1 MFRVNNKKKGKA
13 SGLFLACMP
22 SKQHAPAPAC
32 HDKKPCRPYSYSR
45 AGHAHVSA
53 QPPLIDRSMVWKRK
67 KKEEK
72 KKRSHIRN
80 VDGLHTSV
88 KYQVLYEG
96 VLADSIGMKPCPAS
110 QIACSLH
117 DRWLA
122 ACPPTP
128 NMSWLRFTVPRTSL
142 QSSRASQPAAA
153 LSGCHAVTRGL
164 NANISLSRH
173 PVWAHVLNTA
183 RVSPEATHTAD
194 AQYVYSCR

>member
-53 QPPLIDRSMVWKRK
+53 QPPLIGQWC
-67 KKEEK
+67 EK

-88 KYQVLYEG
+88 KYQCSMKECWQTALAWSHAPQAKSPTRCTIAGSPHVLLHLTCRG
-96 VLADSIGMKPCPAS
+96 LDSRCHARRCNP
-110 QIACSLH
+110 LEH
-117 DRWLA
+117 H
-122 ACPPTP
+122 
-128 NMSWLRFTVPRTSL
+128 SL
-142 QSSRASQPAAA
+142 Q
-153 LSGCHAVTRGL
+153 LHC
-164 NANISLSRH
+164 
-173 PVWAHVLNTA
+173 PVATP
-183 RVSPEATHTAD
+183 SPEALMPI
-194 AQYVYSCR
+194 

>member
-1 MFRVNNKKKGKA
+1 MFRVNNKKKEKA

-32 HDKKPCRPYSYSR
+32 HDKKQCRPYSYSR

-53 QPPLIDRSMVWKRK
+53 QPPLIGQWC
-67 KKEEK
+67 EK

-80 VDGLHTSV
+80 VDGLHTSKV
-88 KYQVLYEG
+88 SNALWRSAGRQHWHEAIAGSPHVL
-96 VLADSIGMKPCPAS
+96 
-110 QIACSLH
+110 LH
-117 DRWLA
+117 L
-122 ACPPTP
+122 
-128 NMSWLRFTVPRTSL
+128 NMSWLRFTVSRTSL